1 MAGKNNVYANAI
13 NTGSNSTLQ
22 LLTSQKAAVISQ
34 KLIDYEHNT
43 QTQIHSRNQKPD
55 ESTHNITMPKT
66 ISQLEDTLDI
76 VDLNDT
82 PPPQQA

>member
-1 MAGKNNVYANAI
+1 MAGKNNVYANAM
-13 NTGSNSTLQ
+13 NTGGSSTLQ
-22 LLTSQKAAVISQ
+22 LLTAQKAAVISQ

-43 QTQIHSRNQKPD
+43 QTQILSRNQKAE

-82 PPPQQA
+82 APIN